1 MTENRSLKRWHL
13 IYYLR
18 IFDQDTGSLLGH
30 LVDISTE
37 GMKMVSEMPI
47 PTEKEFHFKMEVPL
61 EHSTAEELLLG
72 AYSLWCNRD
81 ANPDFFATGF
91 RLVNPERAAIRVI
104 SALIEELSFND

>member
-1 MTENRSLKRWHL
+1 MIENRSLKRWHL

-18 IFDQDTGSLLGH
+18 VFDQDTGSLLGH

-47 PTEKEFHFKMEVPL
+47 PVEQEFRFKMEVSL
-61 EHSTAEELLLG
+61 EHSTAQELFLD

-104 SALIEELSFND
+104 SALIEGLSFND